1 MLTHTRTSF
10 FPASAV
16 CLCLALG
23 AAACLAGC
31 GGQGAK
37 PTFDGWQDSLE
48 RRVETVGNGDISV
61 LAMSDN
67 TSPRI
72 EHRVIGSES
81 PGKKDD
87 VNGVLLGRRQVA
99 GRDWYVFIVGKVEE
113 GTVSDIRVAAAAAS
127 AGSGLQWTMGQQN
140 AAATNAYRDARQRF
154 RLQGSAA
161 AIAFPLEEDVFE
173 IQTSDRS
180 ITVTERQTKAQWTA
194 ALEAG

>member
-1 MLTHTRTSF
+1 MPF
-10 FPASAV
+10 
-16 CLCLALG
+16 G
-23 AAACLAGC
+23 
-31 GGQGAK
+31 
-37 PTFDGWQDSLE
+37 E
-48 RRVETVGNGDISV
+48 RARLSV
-61 LAMSDN
+61 LLPVLNGRRLRLADGVGQHLRIVLGGEVGRGPQ
-67 TSPRI
+67 PR
-72 EHRVIGSES
+72 G
-81 PGKKDD
+81 
-87 VNGVLLGRRQVA
+87 RQVA

-180 ITVTERQTKAQWTA
+180 ITVTER
-194 ALEAG
+194 LSLAG